1 MSIGLKINELA
12 EKKNLPLTELA
23 HRLGKTKQAIY
34 DLVKK
39 NDVNTSIV
47 RQCALIFDVPVSYFF
62 DEDSSGQSFGTSEWQ
77 NVETILNHESTH
89 RLADPEQPS
98 LPLIPVEAIAG
109 FGVQQFQDL
118 PIEGYYQVAEFSSA
132 DFLVRVKGDS
142 MTPKYNAGDIIAC
155 KKVQD
160 ILFFQWGHIYVVDT
174 KSQGMMVKRVR
185 QAESS
190 DRIELESENPN
201 YDPFEIPLSD
211 INSIAL
217 VMGAITLE

>member
-1 MSIGLKINELA
+1 MKISEQKRKWYKEQMRVLIIDRKMTKTDIAKRLDILPQTLNNIESGTRGLSDKFLDQLSETFGLSPIELFSQD
-12 EKKNLPLTELA
+12 TESV
-23 HRLGKTKQAIY
+23 G
-34 DLVKK
+34 
-39 NDVNTSIV
+39 
-47 RQCALIFDVPVSYFF
+47 
-62 DEDSSGQSFGTSEWQ
+62 
-77 NVETILNHESTH
+77 HESTH
-89 RLADPEQPS
+89 RLAGPEQTS

-109 FGVQQFQDL
+109 FGVMQFQDL

-185 QAESS
+185 RGESD